1 MIWHL
6 PVVDLVFSVADKEK
20 AISEKQ
26 AGGAQAPF
34 RDDKGSLLEDF
45 LALCSWSGM
54 VGKAG
59 ELASDCCWLV
69 IILVDTETA
78 ILKEEEECKVS

>member
-1 MIWHL
+1 MGTSKVGDL
-6 PVVDLVFSVADKEK
+6 AVFDLVFSVADKEK

-59 ELASDCCWLV
+59 ELASDCC
-69 IILVDTETA
+69 
-78 ILKEEEECKVS
+78 